1 MGNIFSILRNLS
13 GNKRSSTNEKQLTLE
28 TITSEP
34 IKGIP
39 VQKSIDW
46 ESLVSAIIE
55 DGYTLDHFDVHD
67 LRIVAGNKTLAI
79 IYDRQELGLHS
90 FGIYDYCTTS
100 DEEGH
105 KAMVQIIRENEDEAY
120 KSLIIES
127 SEDELWINIADCTN
141 RGAGQL
147 GRVCNQMIE
156 VFEPIIL
163 KFIKSNAV
171 NNNIGLCVFFGEDGT
186 SLGAHLLCQKLKELE
201 LNTHIAMIES
211 NWNMRVK
218 ENFTS
223 AVTQLME
230 SSCTYKVFQL
240 PIMENIFDFKR
251 IEEYS
256 QKIMLESVAYL
267 KSVIA
272 E

>member
-120 KSLIIES
+120 KSLIIE
-127 SEDELWINIADCTN
+127 
-141 RGAGQL
+141 
-147 GRVCNQMIE
+147 
-156 VFEPIIL
+156 PIIL

-201 LNTHIAMIES
+201 LNIHIAMIES

>member
-1 MGNIFSILRNLS
+1 MGNIFSLLRNLFLY
-13 GNKRSSTNEKQLTLE
+13 KRTLMNDEHPTPE
-28 TITSEP
+28 TIFPEP
-34 IKGIP
+34 IKGILVP
-39 VQKSIDW
+39 KSIDW
-46 ESLVSAIIE
+46 ERLVSAIIE

-67 LRIVAGNKTLAI
+67 LRIVAGNKTLTI
-79 IYDRQELGLHS
+79 IYDRRELGLHS

-105 KAMVQIIRENEDEAY
+105 KAMAQIIRENEDEAY

-127 SEDELWINIADCTN
+127 SKDNLWINIADCTN

-163 KFIKSNAV
+163 KFIKSNAA
-171 NNNIGLCVFFGEDGT
+171 NNNIGLCLSFEEDST
-186 SLGAHLLCQKLKELE
+186 SLGAHLLCQKLKEWG
-201 LNTHIAMIES
+201 LNIHIAIIEPC
-211 NWNMRVK
+211 WNTRMK
-218 ENFTS
+218 EKFTS
-223 AVTQLME
+223 AATQLTE
-230 SSCTYKVFQL
+230 SSCTYKVVKF
-240 PIMENIFDFKR
+240 PAVENIFDFER
-251 IEEYS
+251 IEECS
-256 QKIMLESVAYL
+256 REILLESVSYL